1 MGFGYSATDALGN
14 KRRIAHGS
22 LALQQLIEKLW

>member
-1 MGFGYSATDALGN
+1 MGFGYLATGVLHD